1 MTPHI
6 EKTADILAKRGIKHA
21 FGVAGGGASLELI
34 TALEGKGVEY
44 IPVAHEAAAVMMAGA
59 ISRGGKTKAV
69 AITIKGPG
77 FANAIP
83 GILSN
88 YYENRPALTIS
99 EAFGRDAPKFRM
111 HKRMDHESAISK
123 IIKGFAIADAEGKN
137 LIRLLDIAEKEVPGP
152 AHLDLCGEPEPEKN
166 FDAPIQKFLDNSLF
180 EEALYLIKNS
190 SKPAIILGS
199 LVLRKFPNVAW
210 GALEVPVVTTAA
222 AKGSIDE
229 TSRFSAGVIT
239 GEIKE
244 LSPEEAILKNADLI
258 ISFGLRNT
266 EVVLARPFSTPLIN
280 IDVVDNGF
288 SDGFQPKIHLITDDI
303 AFPAEKIIAL
313 LSQKKWGS
321 GIIEDWKKKLS
332 AELFSHS
339 WLPAQLFK
347 SLQKTAPESALIL
360 DTGLFCTI
368 GETVW
373 EARSPENFLG
383 SSVGRF
389 MGTAI
394 PTAIGFYISSPDKR
408 IICAVGDGG
417 VRPYFPE
424 LKIVVERNLPIL
436 FILMSD
442 CEYGSVASSGKP
454 KGLSANAFEIKNST
468 WWRAAGALGLES
480 REIFNINDFER
491 AVLSWKDGNK
501 PMFLEAHFDPEAY
514 LNMTSK
520 LR

>member
-1 MTPHI
+1 MTSHI
-6 EKTADILAKRGIKHA
+6 EKTADILAKRGITHA

-59 ISRGGKTKAV
+59 VSRSGKTKAV

-88 YYENRPALTIS
+88 FYENRPAITIS
-99 EAFGRDAPKFRM
+99 EAFGHAAPKFRM
-111 HKRMDHESAISK
+111 HKRMDHESAVYK
-123 IIKGFAIADAEGKN
+123 IVKGFASADAEGKN
-137 LIRLLDIAEKEVPGP
+137 LNRLLDIAEEEIPGS
-152 AHLDLCGEPEPEKN
+152 AHLDLCAEPSAEKI
-166 FDAPIQKFLDNSLF
+166 FQKNARKIAANLLSDEIFS
-180 EEALYLIKNS
+180 LIKNS
-190 SKPAIILGS
+190 SKPAIVLGS
-199 LVLRKFPNVAW
+199 LAVRKLCSIDWASI
-210 GALEVPVVTTAA
+210 GVPIVSTAA
-222 AKGSIDE
+222 AKGIIDE
-229 TSRFSAGVIT
+229 TSLFSAGIIT

-266 EVVLARPFSTPLIN
+266 EVVLAKPFSAVLIN
-280 IDVVDNGF
+280 IDIVDNDL
-288 SDGFQPKIHLITDDI
+288 SAGFQPKINFIAEDLNAMAAEVVILLKRKQWGGDI
-303 AFPAEKIIAL
+303 IKEWRERLFV
-313 LSQKKWGS
+313 
-321 GIIEDWKKKLS
+321 
-332 AELFSHS
+332 ELFKNEFM
-339 WLPAQLFK
+339 PASVFRSIQK
-347 SLQKTAPESALIL
+347 IVPDTSLVL

-394 PTAIGFYISSPDKR
+394 PTAIGFSISAPNKQV
-408 IICAVGDGG
+408 ICAVGDGG
-417 VRPYFPE
+417 VRHYFPE
-424 LKIVVERNLPIL
+424 LKIAAERNLPIL
-436 FILMSD
+436 FLLISD
-442 CEYGSVASSGKP
+442 GGYGSVAVVGKQ
-454 KGLSANAFEIKNST
+454 KGFSENAFQIKNSE
-468 WWRAAGALGLES
+468 WWRAAEALGISSQRVE
-480 REIFNINDFER
+480 NIAEFEKS
-491 AVLSWKDGNK
+491 VLLWGKNK
-501 PMFLEAHFDPEAY
+501 KPYFIEAHFDPNDY